1 MFRRGEGIMSVMFE
15 TTSINGMTL
24 KNRFVRSAT
33 WEAMAGED
41 GSCTP
46 KLLDLMGELAKGGVG
61 MIITSHAYVQ
71 KEGQAGPWQ
80 LGIYDDRFVDGLRRM
95 TDTVH
100 EHDSR
105 VVMQLAHAG
114 FFANP
119 KLTGQKP
126 IAPSNV
132 EGLAKGEREE
142 LSREGIQEIVRDFG
156 EAARRAE
163 SAGFDG
169 VQIHA
174 AHGYLL
180 SQFLS
185 PAFNKRRDEYGGALE
200 NRARAVLE
208 VLRSIRGAVGEDFP
222 VLSKMNCQDFV
233 DGGLS
238 LEDAVQAGALLEEAG
253 LDAIE
258 LSGGTMISG
267 RFIPSRMG
275 IKSEDK
281 EAYFRDS
288 AKAFKEKVGIPLI
301 LVGGTR
307 TFQLAE
313 RLVQE
318 GYADYISMSRPL
330 IREPHLIN
338 RWAGGDLEKARC
350 LSDNQCF
357 GPAMAGEGI
366 YCVVEKKE
374 KNKGV

>member
-1 MFRRGEGIMSVMFE
+1 MSVMFE
-15 TTSINGMTL
+15 TTAIKGMTL

-33 WEAMAGED
+33 WEGMAGED
-41 GSCTP
+41 GACTP
-46 KLLDLMGELAKGGVG
+46 KLLDLMGELAKGGLG

-80 LGIYDDRFVDGLRRM
+80 LGIYDDRFMDGLRKM
-95 TDTVH
+95 ADTVH
-100 EHDSR
+100 AHDSR
-105 VVMQLAHAG
+105 VVIQLAHAG

-119 KLTGQKP
+119 KLTGQTP
-126 IAPSNV
+126 LAPSNV
-132 EGLAKGEREE
+132 EGLAKGPRRELQQDE
-142 LSREGIQEIVRDFG
+142 IREIVGAFG
-156 EAARRAE
+156 EAARRAR

-185 PAFNKRRDEYGGALE
+185 PAFNKRQDEYGGPVE
-200 NRARAVLE
+200 NRAKAALE
-208 VLRSIRGAVGEDFP
+208 VLQSVRGAVGEDFP
-222 VLSKMNCQDFV
+222 VLIKMNCQDFV
-233 DGGLS
+233 EDGLP
-238 LEDAVQAGALLEEAG
+238 LEDTLKVGVLLEQGG

-267 RFIPSRMG
+267 KFIPSRGG
-275 IKSEDK
+275 IKTEEK

-288 AKAFKEKVGIPLI
+288 AKALKEKVGIPLI
-301 LVGGTR
+301 LVGGNR
-307 TFQLAE
+307 SFNVGE

-330 IREPHLIN
+330 IREPHLIQ
-338 RWAGGDLEKARC
+338 RWADGDFEKARC

-357 GPAMAGEGI
+357 GPAMAGKGI
-366 YCVVEKKE
+366 YCVVEEKENKKE
-374 KNKGV
+374 